1 MFTGLVLGRG
11 EITRRRPRGEEV
23 ELSVTAGFDWDSPLC
38 LGESIAVSGVCLT
51 VTGLPGPRAFTA
63 YASAETLS
71 RSTLGAARE
80 INLERALALGDRLG
94 GHLVSG
100 HIDGTGR
107 VLAANRA
114 GASLVYR
121 FGAGPDLMP
130 FIVPKGSIAVDGVS
144 LTVNDVEDAAFTVNL
159 IPTTADLTTLGS
171 LKAGDTV
178 NLETDLLGKYVHRL
192 MRFQEQGQ
200 ARPHSGLTLD
210 FLAKHG
216 F

>member
-11 EITRRRPRGEEV
+11 EITRRRPRGAEV
-23 ELSVTAGFDWDSPLC
+23 ELTVTAGFDWDGPLV

-51 VTGLPGPRAFTA
+51 VTGAPGPRAFTA
-63 YASAETLS
+63 YASAETAS

-80 INLERALALGDRLG
+80 VNLERALALGDRLG

-100 HIDGTGR
+100 HIDGTGQ
-107 VLAANRA
+107 VLEARRA
-114 GASLVYR
+114 GASLFYR
-121 FGAGPDLMP
+121 FGAGPELMP
-130 FIVPKGSIAVDGVS
+130 FIVPKGSITVDGVS

-159 IPTTADLTTLGS
+159 IPSTADITTLGA
-171 LKAGDTV
+171 LKSGDLV

-192 MRFQEQGQ
+192 LRFQEQGQ
-200 ARPHSGLTLD
+200 SRPHSGLTLD
-210 FLAKHG
+210 FLAKNG